1 VYLEC
6 LRVYII
12 DAFQGVLVGGGK
24 RLETTVGTVLA
35 GRYKVESTL
44 GSGGMAVV
52 YRAEDDILGR
62 TVALKTLHDE
72 YAEMPSFR
80 RRFRQEARAMA
91 SLDHQNIVK
100 VYDISQDGEV
110 PFIVV
115 ECVAGRDVGDLL
127 ANRRGGRLNE
137 QFVRRMAAPLL
148 LALSY
153 AHRRGIIHRDIKPS
167 NILLTQE
174 GTVKVA
180 DFGIARILEEDDAA
194 GAPGEIVG
202 SARYM
207 SPEQLRGED
216 ATPRSDVYS
225 VGVLLYHC
233 LTGRPPF
240 SGDVKSL
247 ARQHIHKDPTPPRK
261 LNRRISP
268 DMEAVV
274 LKALQKDPRDRYFS
288 ASAMLDDIEVEVL
301 PRKSGTTETPK
312 SARRKARGA
321 GLVFATVLALMLIL
335 GGGGALASGLIGL
348 PQGGEVAKTLSRMNP
363 VETKPPPAPQNA
375 NESAQNAA
383 NETSD
388 QSGSQNVASV
398 TDTESSQTETQD
410 RPEMVPVPDV
420 TAYYDYYAADAL
432 TDSGFKVSYVR
443 DYREGFAPRGV
454 TWATD
459 PAAGTP
465 APEGSTV
472 TVYAT
477 PKDLPLPP
485 RLR

>member
-1 VYLEC
+1 
-6 LRVYII
+6 
-12 DAFQGVLVGGGK
+12 
-24 RLETTVGTVLA
+24 
-35 GRYKVESTL
+35 
-44 GSGGMAVV
+44 MAIV

-62 TVALKTLHDE
+62 AVALKTLHQE
-72 YAEMPSFR
+72 YAEVPSFR

-115 ECVAGRDVGDLL
+115 ECIAGRDVGDLL
-127 ANRRGGRLNE
+127 AHRRGGRLNE
-137 QFVRRMAAPLL
+137 QFTKRMAEQLL

-180 DFGIARILEEDDAA
+180 DFGIARIVEEDDAA
-194 GAPGEIVG
+194 GVPGEIVG

-268 DMEAVV
+268 EMEAVI
-274 LKALQKDPRDRYFS
+274 LKALQKDPRNRYFS
-288 ASAMLDDIEVEVL
+288 ASAMLDDIEIEA
-301 PRKSGTTETPK
+301 PRKKTAETPRP
-312 SARRKARGA
+312 ARRKARGA
-321 GLVFATVLALMLIL
+321 GLVFATMLAVMLIL
-335 GGGGALASGLIGL
+335 GGGVALASGLLGL
-348 PQGGEVAKTLSRMNP
+348 PQDGGEVAETLSRMNP
-363 VETKPPPAPQNA
+363 VETNPPPSPQNTS
-375 NESAQNAA
+375 EMAQSTP
-383 NETSD
+383 EGTSD
-388 QSGSQNVASV
+388 QSDSQNVASV
-398 TDTESSQTETQD
+398 TQNKSPDKPD
-410 RPEMVPVPDV
+410 RTEMVPVPDV

-432 TDSGFKVSYVR
+432 QNSGFEVDYVR
-443 DYREGFAPRGV
+443 EYRDGYAPRGV
-454 TWATD
+454 TWTTD
-459 PAAGTP
+459 PAAGSL